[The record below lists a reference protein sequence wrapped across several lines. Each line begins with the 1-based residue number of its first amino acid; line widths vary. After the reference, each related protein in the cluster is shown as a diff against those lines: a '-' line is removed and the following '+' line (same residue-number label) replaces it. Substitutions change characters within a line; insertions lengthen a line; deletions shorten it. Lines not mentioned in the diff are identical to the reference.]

1 MSTTARVTKIVAEIL
16 HVPIEKVEP
25 HTPLYQ
31 VADFDSMHLAEIAAA
46 IDDEFEMRLPGDQL
60 DVVQSVE
67 DLVRLVEAAPGR

>member
-1 MSTTARVTKIVAEIL
+1 MTTTGRVTKIVAEVL
-16 HVPIEKVEP
+16 HVAVEKVEP

-46 IDDEFEMRLPGDQL
+46 IDDEFQTRLPSDQL

-67 DLVRLVEAAPGR
+67 DLVRLVESAPGR

>member
-1 MSTTARVTKIVAEIL
+1 MADIL
-16 HVPIEKVEP
+16 HVAPEKIEP

-46 IDDEFEMRLPGDQL
+46 VDDEFQTRLPSDEL

-67 DLVRLVEAAPGR
+67 DLVRLLEAAPNR